1 MDIILY
7 KNISPPNQ
15 VKKKNQNGALIKD
28 SSQGTLVSDVRFFES
43 GTLDILNPILLL
55 NLTTDIEDISV
66 YNYVKIPKFGRFYF
80 IDKISTEGGLIRF
93 ECRVDVLMSHKTDI
107 LKSKQYVMRQ
117 QNKNNSPY
125 LNDNLLPIRSDHNY
139 LGKPFGGNVADTT
152 CGRIILATTGKGGT
166 II

>member
-15 VKKKNQNGALIKD
+15 VKKKNKNGDVITDATQGTIVSNVRFIENGA
-28 SSQGTLVSDVRFFES
+28 
-43 GTLDILNPILLL
+43 LDILNPILLL
-55 NLTTDIEDISV
+55 NLTTDIEDITN
-66 YNYVKIPKFGRFYF
+66 YNYVKIPKFDRFYY
-80 IDKISTEGGLIRF
+80 IDRISTEGGLIRF

-107 LKSKQYVMRQ
+107 LKSKQYIMRQ

-125 LNDNLLPIRSDHNY
+125 LDDNLLPIRSDHTY
-139 LGKPFGGNVADTT
+139 YAKPFGGNVADTT

-166 II
+166 VI